1 MWNII
6 GRKFLFLGL
15 SELLILVSI
24 VVLALFGLNPG
35 VEFSSG
41 SLLTLHF
48 EGPVSVEEVKTV
60 LSQMGYPGAIVQLT
74 GTDDFLIRSTVLST
88 EVKEGIKS
96 GLAEAL
102 GGLSEVSFEN
112 IDPVI
117 AGETVRTSAI
127 AVGVAAVG
135 IALYITWAFRRMPRP
150 FRYGACAIIALVHDI
165 VIVLGMFAVLGVL
178 LGWEVDLMF
187 VTGILAVVGYSIND
201 TVVVFDRIREVE
213 LSKPKASFATV
224 VNNALNAT
232 LARSLSTSITTLV
245 AVVALLLF
253 VGANIQTFAVTL
265 IVGIIA
271 GTYSSII
278 ASALLVV
285 WEKGEWRRLVP
296 FLKG

>member
-88 EVKEGIKS
+88 EAKEGIKS

-117 AGETVRTSAI
+117 AGETVNTSAI

-135 IALYITWAFRRMPRP
+135 IALYITWAFRRMPKP

-213 LSKPKASFATV
+213 LSKPKASFASV
-224 VNNALNAT
+224 VNSALNAT
-232 LARSLSTSITTLV
+232 LARSFSTSITTLV